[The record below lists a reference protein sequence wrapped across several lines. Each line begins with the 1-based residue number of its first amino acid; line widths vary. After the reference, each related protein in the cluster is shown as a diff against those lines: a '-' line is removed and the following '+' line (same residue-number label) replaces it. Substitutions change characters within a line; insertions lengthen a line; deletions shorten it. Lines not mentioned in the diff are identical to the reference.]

1 MVIVARPAKKAIVDP
16 EQTFMRRI
24 SALLLLLGLA
34 GLMTGCNKQGAA
46 APAGGSTLPPSKV
59 NLKRN
64 VELGVAERRS
74 LDYHVETVGVLEA
87 EGQTDIAAG
96 VSGVVDEVL
105 FREGD
110 QVTPDKVLVKIDQTR
125 YQSAAEL
132 ARANEKRAEN
142 AQSLARDAA
151 NRAQQARGSVSEEER
166 TKTLLQLRVAESE
179 YRAAQAS
186 RVLAEHNLERSRV
199 RAPYAG
205 RINQRKV
212 TPGTYVEEKTAIGTI
227 ADLTHI
233 RLVGWVPETAAATIR
248 ELAANQNQRLAA
260 VRAALPLSGFSGSP
274 WSALAGASLTQPSLT
289 PSGYDP
295 EFSLLAYPNR
305 IFRARIFYMSTVA
318 SPETHM
324 FECKAEIETT
334 NLGVELRPGF
344 TARIRFPLRS
354 NSDACVVPEEAVRAS
369 DRGFVAF
376 VPVERPAR
384 QGGTEWIA
392 RARYIEQGFRSPG
405 WVEVRKGI
413 IPGEL
418 IIRRG
423 AEALE
428 DGTPI
433 RFPDGKAQMLG
444 GGR

>member
-1 MVIVARPAKKAIVDP
+1 
-16 EQTFMRRI
+16 MRRSWLGI
-24 SALLLLLGLA
+24 VLLCPVLA
-34 GLMTGCNKQGAA
+34 TAGCDKQGAA
-46 APAGGSTLPPSKV
+46 APAGGSSLPPSKV

-87 EGQTDIAAG
+87 EGTTDIAAG
-96 VSGVVDEVL
+96 VSGVIDEVL

-110 QVTPDKVLVKIDQTR
+110 QVTPEKILIKIDQTR

-132 ARANEKRAEN
+132 SRANEKRAEN
-142 AQSLARDAA
+142 ALALARDAA
-151 NRAQQARGSVSEEER
+151 NRAQQARGGVSEEER

-179 YRAAQAS
+179 VRAAQAA
-186 RVLAEHNLERSRV
+186 RVMAEHNLERSRV
-199 RAPYAG
+199 RAPYPG

-227 ADLTHI
+227 ADLTRI
-233 RLVGWVPETAAATIR
+233 RLVGWVPETAAVTIR
-248 ELAANQNQRLAA
+248 ELAANQERRLQAA
-260 VRAALPLSGFSGSP
+260 RVTLPLSGFGAPSP
-274 WSALAGASLTQPSLT
+274 WGTLAGGLLAQPGLT

-295 EFSLLAYPNR
+295 EFTLLAYPNQL
-305 IFRARIFYMSTVA
+305 FRARIFYMSTVA

-324 FECKAEIETT
+324 FECKAEIDTRG
-334 NLGVELRPGF
+334 LELRPGY

-354 NSDACVVPEEAVRAS
+354 NPNACVVPEEAVRAS

-376 VPVERPAR
+376 VPVERQAR
-384 QGGTEWIA
+384 QGGTEWVA
-392 RARYIEQGFRSPG
+392 KARYIEQGFRSPG
-405 WVEVRKGI
+405 WVEVRRGI
-413 IPGEL
+413 TPGEL
-418 IIRRG
+418 IVRRG

-433 RFPDGKAQMLG
+433 RFPEEVGSQKTEVRGQSAEARSQK
-444 GGR
+444 